1 MISVMLIL
9 HNFGGLVPSIARIF
23 GSDFAMVM
31 TNPKENMTTYIYE
44 VSRTNVTE
52 LNSENS
58 KCSEELGQSH
68 DNPGLVM
75 SPKGPRTVEQCIEDH
90 YHKNLNCKLPWGK

>member
-1 MISVMLIL
+1 MKFLEQMLQ
-9 HNFGGLVPSIARIF
+9 
-23 GSDFAMVM
+23 
-31 TNPKENMTTYIYE
+31 
-44 VSRTNVTE
+44 
-52 LNSENS
+52 NS